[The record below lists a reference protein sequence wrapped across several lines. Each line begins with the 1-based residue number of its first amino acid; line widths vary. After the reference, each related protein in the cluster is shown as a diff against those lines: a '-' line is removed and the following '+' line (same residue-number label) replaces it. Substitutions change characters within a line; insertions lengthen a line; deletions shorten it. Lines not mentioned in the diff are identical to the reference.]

1 VNPSDLLAYCYR
13 SLLYLKLNKMKEF
26 ETDIQWAVWVATY
39 SECPRVTPAVQEFLK
54 VFLQSYAE
62 SVNYLK

>member
-1 VNPSDLLAYCYR
+1 M
-13 SLLYLKLNKMKEF
+13 LYIKLNKIKDF